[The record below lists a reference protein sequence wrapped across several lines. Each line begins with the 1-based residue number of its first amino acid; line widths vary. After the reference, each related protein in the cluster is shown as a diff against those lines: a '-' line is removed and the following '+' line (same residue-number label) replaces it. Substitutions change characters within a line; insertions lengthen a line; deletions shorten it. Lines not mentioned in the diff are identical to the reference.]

1 MTQSGEPG
9 DLASRLELRQ
19 LEVFCAVVRLSSF
32 SAAAREVELAQST
45 VSERISALEEQVGT
59 QLLERS
65 RRRGVRPTPVGEVLY
80 RRAVALLRERERVV
94 REVRRA
100 MGASGGLLHLGAST
114 TPAAYYL
121 PPAIC
126 AFRDANPGTRFSVE
140 VGNSDAVLDWV
151 EEGVVEMGIAGDPGE
166 HRIED
171 AVKRRGPLAVE
182 AELWRDELVVAMA
195 PDHPWAGRDRIGVA
209 ELTHEPMVLREPGSA
224 TRRCLER
231 LIEESAPGGGAEI
244 AVAAELGDASAV
256 TRSVMCGIGVA
267 VLPRVAIDVELAAGA
282 LAAAAIDPVLER
294 RFYLIRGPR
303 STTPMCR
310 RFAAALKG

>member
-1 MTQSGEPG
+1 MSETF

-19 LEVFCAVVRLSSF
+19 LEIFCAVVRLSSF
-32 SAAAREVELAQST
+32 SDAAREVELAQST

-59 QLLERS
+59 QLLVRS
-65 RRRGVRPTPVGEVLY
+65 RRRGVRPTAVGEVLY
-80 RRAVALLRERERVV
+80 RRAVALLRERQRVV

-100 MGASGGLLHLGAST
+100 MGAAGGLLHLGAST

-121 PPAIC
+121 PPALR
-126 AFRDANPGTRFSVE
+126 AFRDANPKTRFSVE

-151 EEGVVEMGIAGDPGE
+151 ADGVVEMGIAGDPGE

-182 AELWRDELVVAMA
+182 ARLWRDELVVAMA
-195 PDHPWAGRDRIGVA
+195 PEHPWAGRETIGAA
-209 ELTHEPMVLREPGSA
+209 ELLAEPLVLREPGSA

-231 LIEESAPGGGAEI
+231 LLEESVPGGAAEI
-244 AVAAELGDASAV
+244 EVAAELGDASAV
-256 TRSVMCGIGVA
+256 TQAVRCGIGVA

-282 LAAAAIDPVLER
+282 LAAAAIDPALER
-294 RFYLIRGPR
+294 RFYLIHGPR
-303 STTPMCR
+303 STSPLCR
-310 RFAAALKG
+310 RFAAALKGE